1 MAVSDKAQLERKIR
15 LLTLASLAFE
25 NVGRDLAYAKIAHAL
40 QIEPVAVER
49 WVIDVVRAGL
59 VSGKL
64 SQTAQTLHVARAT
77 ARTFERA
84 QWEALEQRLLA
95 WKAGLASVLDVVAAA
110 QKSGGK
116 PAAVAA
122 PPTAAAASA
131 APADAATQTSTAV
144 GA

>member
-1 MAVSDKAQLERKIR
+1 M
-15 LLTLASLAFE
+15 
-25 NVGRDLAYAKIAHAL
+25 
-40 QIEPVAVER
+40 
-49 WVIDVVRAGL
+49 IDVIRAGL

-116 PAAVAA
+116 PTAVAA
-122 PPTAAAASA
+122 PAAPAA
-131 APADAATQTSTAV
+131 APADAATQTSAAV